1 MEHWRLRGIEDGDP
15 APSWKERREK
25 EKTRKKEN
33 YYVVQQKYEG
43 LTSMREGL
51 WGLLGTMK

>member
-1 MEHWRLRGIEDGDP
+1 METQRHVG
-15 APSWKERREK
+15 KKRRK
-25 EKTRKKEN
+25 KKKTRKKEN

-51 WGLLGTMK
+51 GVSWVP